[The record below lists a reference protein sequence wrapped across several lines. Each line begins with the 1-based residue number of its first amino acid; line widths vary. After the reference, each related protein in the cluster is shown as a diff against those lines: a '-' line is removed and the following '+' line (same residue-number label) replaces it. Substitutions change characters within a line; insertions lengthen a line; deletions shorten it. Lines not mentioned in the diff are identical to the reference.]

1 LSAEFYLNE
10 IRTILEKIPMVSHVK
25 KRPASTAA
33 AASSSARRRGGD
45 GGGDDYGDEDGGED
59 SDEGGNLDYDLDDMG
74 DVDDVY
80 AGPDDDELEEE
91 DDEEDDEMMR
101 RGQKDSEQLQK
112 DMKENSSLFC
122 FASATASNPDVQ
134 RFCQEYAPASEWQ
147 FLSTSGGS
155 LEAGDGPDMGKAGT
169 GSECPASLT
178 HALMIT
184 HQNRAFTALQ
194 KFLTSEP
201 KINSALIFVNNP
213 YKVEILCENLLAEG
227 IIAAPLHGKS
237 SKDDRKEIVSRISDG
252 RLQYVVTTEMSARG
266 LDIPL
271 LSHVIN
277 FELPP
282 DTQHYVHRSGRC
294 GRLGRPGF
302 VMNFVN
308 PENKFVMRRFG
319 KKLRLRLYDAEI
331 RKNELWMKE
340 NNAVR

>member
-1 LSAEFYLNE
+1 M
-10 IRTILEKIPMVSHVK
+10 ISHVK
-25 KRPASTAA
+25 KRPAFTAA
-33 AASSSARRRGGD
+33 AASSARRSGGD
-45 GGGDDYGDEDGGED
+45 ADNDDDDDDEYGNEGDDNGDD
-59 SDEGGNLDYDLDDMG
+59 LDYDLDDL
-74 DVDDVY
+74 DDVY
-80 AGPDDDELEEE
+80 AGPDDDEVEDE

-101 RGQKDSEQLQK
+101 REQKDSEQLER
-112 DMKENSSLFC
+112 DLKENSSLFC

-155 LEAGDGPDMGKAGT
+155 LEVSGNGPDMGKAGT

-319 KKLRLRLYDAEI
+319 KNLRLRLYDAEI